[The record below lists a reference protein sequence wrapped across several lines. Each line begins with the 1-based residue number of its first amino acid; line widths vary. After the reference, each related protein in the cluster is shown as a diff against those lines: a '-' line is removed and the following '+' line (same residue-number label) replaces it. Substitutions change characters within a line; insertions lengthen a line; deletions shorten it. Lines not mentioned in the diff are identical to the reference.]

1 MDAREDTNE
10 KKLMLASTKSTKVS
24 LAGVRIGRYELS
36 EHRQSLLLKA
46 PNPGNYAKV
55 DKNTL
60 EVMDLAY
67 LSAKT
72 GHEFAMLRGK
82 HEDVL
87 YHGTAARCRF
97 IDELE
102 DGLRNHRYELIAHSH
117 PGEEEPEPSME
128 DRELLREIGQRQSTV
143 ISARTGRTTDYTADP
158 FE

>member
-1 MDAREDTNE
+1 
-10 KKLMLASTKSTKVS
+10 MLY
-24 LAGVRIGRYELS
+24 VRDSRKRALS
-36 EHRQSLLLKA
+36 KMCCLPIFCKPHTESGFLFPIRLLLQTIRKEE
-46 PNPGNYAKV
+46 GYAKV
-55 DKNTL
+55 DKDTL

-72 GHEFAMLRGK
+72 GHEFAILRGK

-87 YHGTAARCRF
+87 YHGTATRCRF

-128 DRELLREIGQRQSTV
+128 DRELLREVGQSKV
-143 ISARTGRTTDYTADP
+143 LPLSRT
-158 FE
+158 FLI

>member
-1 MDAREDTNE
+1 MDTREDAIE
-10 KKLMLASTKSTKVS
+10 KKLILASTKSTKVS

-36 EHRQSLLLKA
+36 ERRQNLLQRA
-46 PNPGNYAKV
+46 PNPGDYVKV
-55 DKNTL
+55 DKDTL
-60 EVMDLAY
+60 KVMDLAY

-72 GHEFAMLRGK
+72 GHEFAILHGK
-82 HEDVL
+82 HEDIL
-87 YHGTAARCRF
+87 YHGTATRCRF

-143 ISARTGRTTDYTADP
+143 ISARTGRMTDYTADP
-158 FE
+158 FG